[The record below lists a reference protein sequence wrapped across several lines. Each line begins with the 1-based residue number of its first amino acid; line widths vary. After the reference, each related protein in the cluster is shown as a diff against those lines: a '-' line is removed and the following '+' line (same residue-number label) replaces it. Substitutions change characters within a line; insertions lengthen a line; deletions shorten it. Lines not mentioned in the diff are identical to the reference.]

1 MACMR
6 SPVRPR
12 LAPPNH
18 MNHLQYI
25 QSLYTQYPLLKQII
39 SSISNAGFKP
49 ILVGGSVRDYLLKI
63 PLENVIDHDIEVY
76 GCSLEQLQ
84 DLLAQFGFVRLVGK
98 SFGVL
103 MLDRLPVDWSI
114 PRSDSVGRKPHVFL
128 DPQLSYESAFAR
140 RDLTINAM
148 GIDCVSGDLID
159 PHKGLS
165 DLENKVARSPNIA
178 LFGDDPLRLFR
189 LVHFISRFELSVDSA
204 LEQYCKQ
211 MVLGMLSSARIG
223 QEIKKLLLL
232 SKKPSKG
239 LRWLV
244 SINRLSDV
252 SPELAQLAS
261 VPQGIKWHPEGN
273 VLEHSLQALDAM
285 ARIVALCPEQKCLTL
300 LYAALFHDVGKKEA
314 TVILSDRISSHG
326 HAQKGAQ
333 KIASI
338 LKRFDISQSIVDG
351 VKSLIFYHM
360 HPGQFIRTG
369 AHVKAY
375 KWLAYELHNS
385 VCMTDLAYLFLADLQ
400 GRNPEKTVP
409 LSCPMD
415 EVDQFLAIITTLG
428 IAHEPE
434 KQLVKAADFIDS
446 VQGKKLGDLLEKAYE
461 IQINQSIDD
470 PAILK
475 QHIFKTVLQKIIIK
489 TKK

>member
-1 MACMR
+1 
-6 SPVRPR
+6 
-12 LAPPNH
+12 

-39 SSISNAGFKP
+39 SSISNAGFKSV
-49 ILVGGSVRDYLLKI
+49 LVGGSVRDYLLKI
-63 PLENVIDHDIEVY
+63 PLENTIDHDIEVY

-84 DLLAQFGFVRLVGK
+84 EILLQFGVVRLVGK

-114 PRSDSVGRKPHVFL
+114 PRSDSVGRKPLVSF
-128 DPQLSYESAFAR
+128 DPQLSYKSAFAR

-159 PHKGLS
+159 PYNGNS
-165 DLENKVARSPNIA
+165 DLENKVARSPNLS
-178 LFGDDPLRLFR
+178 LFGDDPLRFFR
-189 LVHFISRFELSVDSA
+189 LVHFISRFELSVDCE

-211 MVLGMLSSARIG
+211 MVLGMLASARIG
-223 QEIKKLLLL
+223 QEMKKLLLL
-232 SKKPSKG
+232 SKQPSKG
-239 LRWLV
+239 LRWLA

-261 VPQGIKWHPEGN
+261 VLQGVKWHPEGD

-285 ARIVALCPEQKCLTL
+285 ARCAALWPEQKRLTL

-338 LKRFDISQSIVDG
+338 LKRFDVSQSISDG

-375 KWLAYELHNS
+375 KWLAYELHNL
-385 VCMTDLAYLFLADLQ
+385 VCMTDLADLFLADLQ

-415 EVDQFLAIITTLG
+415 EVDQFLAIITSLG

-434 KQLVKAADFIDS
+434 KPLVKAADFIDS

-461 IQINQSIDD
+461 LQINQSISDSD
-470 PAILK
+470 VLK
-475 QHIFKTVLQKIIIK
+475 EMIRKMISKNSLLQQN
-489 TKK
+489 